1 MSHPLSQIARIAL
14 VASVFFI
21 AAQPPARSQDPDRAT
36 PNAPANP
43 QASIVGRASTLR
55 LLSAANPWLWP
66 LGVCSIVLATFAL
79 ERAFALRRSRVIPRD
94 FSDRFIDRLAN
105 GKLDRERAL
114 ELARANESPVAR
126 VFQHALRYWGRP
138 AAEIRVA
145 LDHDAAGEIA
155 DLKRN
160 VRVLN
165 GIATLAP
172 LLGLLGTVIG
182 MIESFDALSSR
193 AAAGR
198 SEALAHGISL
208 ALVATAF
215 GLVIAAIAVV
225 LYYFFLHRID
235 TLTRE
240 LDDKATRV
248 IDLVSSDSGR
258 PIADRRMGA
267 ADSLRPEA
275 RAYT

>member
-1 MSHPLSQIARIAL
+1 
-14 VASVFFI
+14 
-21 AAQPPARSQDPDRAT
+21 
-36 PNAPANP
+36 
-43 QASIVGRASTLR
+43 
-55 LLSAANPWLWP
+55 
-66 LGVCSIVLATFAL
+66 LATFAL